1 MDTNWIN
8 SIVESF
14 EIIMKKVETGEININ
29 DTNRLKF
36 IDENQKF
43 LGKTELIRKRQLSLV
58 KHINH
63 YFTRVL
69 QTDGDLE
76 DYEEIAITSAIKMI
90 INQLRSEM

>member
-14 EIIMKKVETGEININ
+14 EVIMKKVETGEININ